1 MASVTSLTASVHQR
15 LATALSATLPTAD
28 ADPLL
33 RRSDRADYQANGI
46 LALAKKAKAN
56 PRELATQVVA
66 RVESGE
72 LIGEIEVSGPGFLNI
87 TLTDRAITQNL
98 AARYA
103 DDTGRLGVPTAER
116 PGTTVIDY
124 AQPNVAKEMHVG
136 HLRSAVIGDAVVQIL
151 EFTGENVV
159 RRHHIGDWGTQFGM
173 LIQYLDE
180 HPHELDHKDARVS
193 GEEAMSNLDR
203 LYKAARKLFD
213 SDEEFKTRARRRV
226 VDLQAGDPHTL
237 ATWQKFV
244 DESKIY
250 FFSVFEKLDMEVRD
264 ADIVGE
270 SGYNDMLD
278 ETCRLL
284 EESGV
289 AVRSEGALCVF
300 FDDVKGPDGNPVPL
314 IVKKSDGGYGYAATD
329 LSAIRDRVFHL
340 KANSLLYVVDARQ
353 SLHFKMVF
361 ETARRAGWLNDDDV
375 KAFQLAF
382 GTVLGKDGKPFKTRE
397 GETIRLVDLL
407 DEAIDRATAVVRE
420 KAEKVGL
427 TEEEIVENG
436 RYVGIGAVKY
446 ADLSTSAVRDYKF
459 DLDQMVSLNGDTSVY
474 LQYAYARIQSIL
486 RKAGEAGPAAHP
498 ELELAPAER
507 ALGLHLDQFGEAVAE
522 VAESY
527 EPHKLAAYLFRLA
540 TLLTSFYDQ
549 CPVLKAESPAQV
561 ENRLFLVDLTAR
573 TLHRGMALLA
583 TRTPSPHAPP
593 PGYRPPAAGRVALRH
608 PRPGRCRC
616 LPLQSLAWR
625 PFPIRCPSWRPTRA
639 GVCSGL
645 NSRFRRGG

>member
-1 MASVTSLTASVHQR
+1 MASVTSLSDSVQQHLAS
-15 LATALSATLPTAD
+15 ALSAALPEAVD

-56 PRELATQVVA
+56 PRELATRVV
-66 RVESGE
+66 SG
-72 LIGEIEVSGPGFLNI
+72 IVTGDVIADVEVSGPGFLNI
-87 TLTDRAITQNL
+87 TVADRAITENL

-103 DDTGRLGVPTAER
+103 DDTGRLGVPYAAH

-136 HLRSAVIGDAVVQIL
+136 HLRSAVIGDAMVRLL

-180 HPHELDHKDARVS
+180 HPHELDHKESEVS

-203 LYKAARKLFD
+203 LYKTARRLFD

-226 VDLQAGDPHTL
+226 VDLQAGDPKTL
-237 ATWQKFV
+237 AIWQKFV

-250 FFSVFEKLDMEVRD
+250 FFSVFDKLDMEVRD
-264 ADIVGE
+264 PDIVGE
-270 SGYNDMLD
+270 SGYNDMLA

-300 FDDVKGPDGNPVPL
+300 FDDIKGPEGNPVPL
-314 IVKKSDGGYGYAATD
+314 IVQKSDGGYGYAATD
-329 LSAIRDRVFHL
+329 LSAIRDRVFNL
-340 KANSLLYVVDARQ
+340 KASTLLYVVDARQ
-353 SLHFKMVF
+353 ALHFRMVF
-361 ETARRAGWLNDDDV
+361 ETARRAGWLNDDV
-375 KAFQLAF
+375 TAVQLAF

-397 GETIRLVDLL
+397 GETVKLENLL
-407 DEAIDRATAVVRE
+407 DEAVERATAVVRE

-427 TEEEIVENG
+427 TEDEIVENG
-436 RYVGIGAVKY
+436 RYVGVGAVKY

-474 LQYAYARIQSIL
+474 LQYAYARIRSIL
-486 RKAGEAGPAAHP
+486 RKAGEARPAAHP
-498 ELELAPAER
+498 ELALAPAER
-507 ALGLHLDQFGEAVAE
+507 ALGLHLDQFAETVLE
-522 VAESY
+522 VAAAR
-527 EPHKLAAYLFRLA
+527 EPHKMAAYLYQLA
-540 TLLTSFYDQ
+540 SLLTSFYDQ
-549 CPVLKAESPAQV
+549 CPVLKADSPAQV

-573 TLHRGMALLA
+573 TLHEGMALLGI
-583 TRTPSPHAPP
+583 RTP
-593 PGYRPPAAGRVALRH
+593 GKL
-608 PRPGRCRC
+608 
-616 LPLQSLAWR
+616 
-625 PFPIRCPSWRPTRA
+625 
-639 GVCSGL
+639 
-645 NSRFRRGG
+645 

>member
-1 MASVTSLTASVHQR
+1 MASVTSLSDSVQQHLAS
-15 LATALSATLPTAD
+15 ALSAALPEAAD

-56 PRELATQVVA
+56 PRELATRVV
-66 RVESGE
+66 SG
-72 LIGEIEVSGPGFLNI
+72 IVTGEVIADVEVSGPGFLNI
-87 TLTDRAITQNL
+87 TVADRAIIDNL

-103 DDTGRLGVPTAER
+103 DDTGRLGVPYAAH

-136 HLRSAVIGDAVVQIL
+136 HLRSAVIGDAMVRLL

-180 HPHELDHKDARVS
+180 HPHELDHKESEVS

-203 LYKAARKLFD
+203 LYKTARRLFD

-226 VDLQAGDPHTL
+226 VDLQAGDPKTL
-237 ATWQKFV
+237 AIWQKFV

-250 FFSVFEKLDMEVRD
+250 FFSVFDKLDMEVRD
-264 ADIVGE
+264 PDIVGE
-270 SGYNDMLD
+270 SGYNDMLA

-300 FDDVKGPDGNPVPL
+300 FDDIKGPEGNPVPL
-314 IVKKSDGGYGYAATD
+314 IVQKSDGGYGYAATD
-329 LSAIRDRVFHL
+329 LSAIRDRVFNL
-340 KANSLLYVVDARQ
+340 KASTLLYVVDARQ
-353 SLHFKMVF
+353 ALHFRMVF
-361 ETARRAGWLNDDDV
+361 ETARRAGWLNEDV
-375 KAFQLAF
+375 TALQLAF

-397 GETIRLVDLL
+397 GETVKLENLL
-407 DEAIDRATAVVRE
+407 DEAVERATAVVRE

-427 TEEEIVENG
+427 TEDEIVENG
-436 RYVGIGAVKY
+436 RYVGVGAVKY

-486 RKAGEAGPAAHP
+486 RKAGEARPAAHP
-498 ELELAPAER
+498 ELALAPAER
-507 ALGLHLDQFGEAVAE
+507 ALGLHLDQFAETVLE
-522 VAESY
+522 VAAAR
-527 EPHKLAAYLFRLA
+527 EPHKMAAYLYQLA
-540 TLLTSFYDQ
+540 SLLTSFYDQ
-549 CPVLKAESPAQV
+549 CPVLKADSPAQV

-573 TLHRGMALLA
+573 TLHEGMALLGI
-583 TRTPSPHAPP
+583 RTP
-593 PGYRPPAAGRVALRH
+593 GKL
-608 PRPGRCRC
+608 
-616 LPLQSLAWR
+616 
-625 PFPIRCPSWRPTRA
+625 
-639 GVCSGL
+639 
-645 NSRFRRGG
+645 

>member
-1 MASVTSLTASVHQR
+1 MASVQSLTSAVHQR
-15 LATALSATLPTAD
+15 LANALSAALPEAAD

-33 RRSDRADYQANGI
+33 RRSDRADFQANGI

-66 RVESGE
+66 QVTAGD
-72 LIGEIEVSGPGFLNI
+72 LIKDIEVSGPGFLNI
-87 TLTDRAITQNL
+87 TVSDRAIVENL
-98 AARYA
+98 AARA
-103 DDTGRLGVPTAER
+103 TDPAGRLGVPQADH

-136 HLRSAVIGDAVVQIL
+136 HLRSAVIGDALVQLL
-151 EFTGENVV
+151 EFTGESVV

-180 HPHELDHKDARVS
+180 HPHELDHKASEVS
-193 GEEAMSNLDR
+193 GDEAMSNLDR

-226 VDLQAGDPHTL
+226 VDLQAGDPHTV
-237 ATWQKFV
+237 AIWQKFV

-270 SGYNDMLD
+270 SGYNDMLA

-300 FDDVKGPDGNPVPL
+300 FDDIKGPDGNPVPL
-314 IVKKSDGGYGYAATD
+314 IVQKSDGGYGYAATD
-329 LSAIRDRVFHL
+329 LSAIRDRVFNL
-340 KANSLLYVVDARQ
+340 KASTLLYVVDARQ

-361 ETARRAGWLNDDDV
+361 ETARRAGWLGDDV
-375 KAFQLAF
+375 TAHQLAF
-382 GTVLGKDGKPFKTRE
+382 GTVLGKDGKPFKTRA
-397 GETIRLVDLL
+397 GETVKLQDLL
-407 DEAIDRATAVVRE
+407 DSAVERATAVVRE

-486 RKAGEAGPAAHP
+486 RKAGEARPAAHP

-507 ALGLHLDQFGEAVAE
+507 ELGLQLDRFGETVLE
-522 VAESY
+522 VAASY
-527 EPHKLAAYLFRLA
+527 EPHKLAAYLYQLA
-540 TLLTSFYDQ
+540 SLLTTFYDQ
-549 CPVLKAESPAQV
+549 CQVLSPDNAPEVV

-573 TLHRGMALLA
+573 TLHQGMTLLGI
-583 TRTPSPHAPP
+583 RTPE
-593 PGYRPPAAGRVALRH
+593 RL
-608 PRPGRCRC
+608 
-616 LPLQSLAWR
+616 
-625 PFPIRCPSWRPTRA
+625 
-639 GVCSGL
+639 
-645 NSRFRRGG
+645 

>member
-1 MASVTSLTASVHQR
+1 MASVTSLSDSVQQHLAS
-15 LATALSATLPTAD
+15 ALSATLPEAAG

-33 RRSDRADYQANGI
+33 RRSDRADFQANGI

-56 PRELATQVVA
+56 PRELATQVVSQVVA
-66 RVESGE
+66 GDV
-72 LIGEIEVSGPGFLNI
+72 IKDVEVSGPGFLNI
-87 TLTDRAITQNL
+87 TIADRAITENL

-103 DDTGRLGVPTAER
+103 DETGRLGVPYAGH

-136 HLRSAVIGDAVVQIL
+136 HLRSAVIGDAVVQLL

-180 HPHELDHKDARVS
+180 HPHELDHKDAQVT

-203 LYKAARKLFD
+203 LYKAARGKFD

-226 VDLQAGDPHTL
+226 VDLQAGDPQTL
-237 ATWQKFV
+237 AMWQKFV

-250 FFSVFEKLDMEVRD
+250 FFSVFEKLDMEIQD
-264 ADIVGE
+264 PDIVGE
-270 SGYNDMLD
+270 SGYNDMLAD
-278 ETCRLL
+278 TCRML

-300 FDDVKGPDGNPVPL
+300 FEDVKGPDGKPVPL
-314 IVKKSDGGYGYAATD
+314 IVQKSDGGYGYAATD
-329 LSAIRDRVFHL
+329 LSAIRDRVFNL
-340 KANSLLYVVDARQ
+340 KASTLLYVVDARQ
-353 SLHFKMVF
+353 ALHFKMVF
-361 ETARRAGWLNDDDV
+361 ETARRAGWLNDDV
-375 KAFQLAF
+375 KAHQLAF
-382 GTVLGKDGKPFKTRE
+382 GTVLGKDGKPFKTRA
-397 GETIRLVDLL
+397 GETVKLQDLL
-407 DEAIDRATAVVRE
+407 DEAVERATAVVRE

-427 TEEEIVENG
+427 TEQEITENG

-474 LQYAYARIQSIL
+474 LQYAYARVQSIL
-486 RKAGEAGPAAHP
+486 RKAGEARPAAHP

-507 ALGLHLDQFGEAVAE
+507 ALGLHLDQFAETVLE
-522 VAESY
+522 VAADY
-527 EPHKLAAYLFRLA
+527 EPHKLAAYLYQLA
-540 TLLTSFYDQ
+540 SLLTTFYDQ
-549 CPVLKAESPAQV
+549 CPVLKADTAEQV

-573 TLHRGMALLA
+573 TLHRGMALLGI
-583 TRTPSPHAPP
+583 RTPEK
-593 PGYRPPAAGRVALRH
+593 L
-608 PRPGRCRC
+608 
-616 LPLQSLAWR
+616 
-625 PFPIRCPSWRPTRA
+625 
-639 GVCSGL
+639 
-645 NSRFRRGG
+645 